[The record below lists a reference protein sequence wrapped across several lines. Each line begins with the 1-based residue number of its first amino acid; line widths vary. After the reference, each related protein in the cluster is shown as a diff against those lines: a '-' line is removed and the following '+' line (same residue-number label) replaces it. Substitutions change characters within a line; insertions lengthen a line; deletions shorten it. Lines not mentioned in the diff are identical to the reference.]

1 MGGPTDM
8 AIRHPLL
15 RIALTALCVFAAAC
29 VSAAP
34 SSDDGA
40 VCEKLVSTDT
50 MRKVDATVGRQV
62 QGALAE
68 IYSGDPTFP
77 AVAKGHRGAL
87 GDGRI
92 GSVTQHWLRKF
103 CREFAGRVVTS
114 PEAVLDAVIGF
125 AGILHAYPEWR
136 EPLLSQGLSHW
147 IEARPAPEGARYR
160 QTRVSG
166 PDKDIDA
173 MLRAWQRP
181 AVTRAE
187 SNTVF
192 TYYRLTAADLALLAA
207 PRAALAGLAKLQDKP
222 AADRDAFDATV
233 AAVLTKAG
241 LPPDKY
247 GPIVARHADTIPAV
261 QLTEDSIKKLRVRRL
276 PQAVVDIAE
285 SVSGLAFPDLGE
297 LQGALEDAAKAA
309 NDEAA
314 AADPAAAS
322 PPALAAVT
330 PQPPPPPSVDLTKYM
345 GAILGE
351 AVETRAMVLTAK
363 KLLELGVAKDF
374 GVMPPF
380 AITVLDRL
388 KEVEYPTEALFL
400 AAVRARVQ
408 DEFMVK
414 TNTNSKNGSAR
425 FDKVLKAPAEIQ
437 ALGVPPEYL
446 GVIEKITSQHF
457 ESTRQMRDAMR
468 REFDKI
474 TEPHLERVAAAAIKS
489 HPLQQREH
497 ILWSGN
503 DCGCV
508 ETNRL
513 PGGWVEAAGHRSP
526 GVVYGLFP
534 LWQAGREQKVDF
546 SVLSAVGYF
555 ALGVDNEG
563 GLIDPMPAEGAHL
576 EFTRQA
582 RRHGTRVDW
591 VIRRVD
597 WSKWPAADADK
608 QQAFYNRLKDEIVK
622 MLVSKDGGWLRSL
635 AETLS
640 LGAVPQ
646 VRRGDGV
653 TLYFKNYPDEAEAVT
668 AFQRFHRD
676 LTKSLQDAIGKDHS
690 VNLLIEQRAIGKGIF
705 ECGQLA
711 EMTQRKEDEAID
723 RNGKFLVLLEEPTI
737 DQKKELRKKLE
748 DCLTGD
754 LRRDVLQSVVP
765 VVQYDGVSEQQLHD
779 DIVYFDFNFGG
790 VGLWPHPVGSDA
802 AAGAQKGDERVTVER
817 VGGDIR
823 EILLGGSEP
832 PSAVDAKLAGV
843 CAFVCPNRWIFRGL
857 FEAYAAV
864 VVLSLVVRWA
874 SCRLRY
880 LLTSQPMYFYLYMA
894 FVALPFLV
902 LFLALLY
909 CDPAWARIRAGN
921 VPFLLL
927 AVVFFIFVIRL
938 YVNAR
943 KEASRP

>member
-1 MGGPTDM
+1 M
-8 AIRHPLL
+8 AAYLRLL
-15 RIALTALCVFAAAC
+15 RIALTSLSLFAAAC

-34 SSDDGA
+34 SADEGA
-40 VCEKLVSTDT
+40 ACVNLVSADA
-50 MRKVDATVGRQV
+50 MRKVDTAVGRQV

-77 AVAKGHRGAL
+77 AGAKGQRGAL

-103 CREFAGRVVTS
+103 CREFAAGVVSS
-114 PEAVLDAVIGF
+114 PETALDAAIGF
-125 AGILHAYPEWR
+125 AGVLREHPAWR
-136 EPLLSQGLSHW
+136 EPLLSQGLTHW
-147 IEARPAPEGARYR
+147 IDARPPSESARYR
-160 QTRVSG
+160 RVRVLGS
-166 PDKDIDA
+166 DEDIEA

-181 AVTRAE
+181 AVARAE
-187 SNTVF
+187 SNTIF

-222 AADRDAFDATV
+222 AADRDAFDAAV

-285 SVSGLAFPDLGE
+285 SVSGLAFPNAGE

-330 PQPPPPPSVDLTKYM
+330 PQPPPPPTVDLTKSM
-345 GAILGE
+345 SAILSE
-351 AVETRAMVLTAK
+351 VVETRAMVLTAP
-363 KLLELGVAKDF
+363 KLLELGADKDF

-380 AITVLDRL
+380 AITVLDHL
-388 KEVEYPTEALFL
+388 KEIEYPTEALFL

-414 TNTNSKNGSAR
+414 TTTTAKNGSSR
-425 FDKVLKAPAEIQ
+425 FDKVLKSPAEIQ
-437 ALGVPPEYL
+437 ALGVPPAYL
-446 GVIEKITSQHF
+446 GVIEKITAQHF
-457 ESTRQMRDAMR
+457 ESTREMRDAMR
-468 REFDKI
+468 REFDRI
-474 TEPHLERVAAAAIKS
+474 TEPHLERVAKAALKS
-489 HPLQQREH
+489 HPLQQREP

-508 ETNRL
+508 QSNRL

-526 GVVYGLFP
+526 GIVYGLFP
-534 LWQAGREQKVDF
+534 LWQAGREQRVDF
-546 SVLSAVGYF
+546 SVLSNVGYF
-555 ALGVDNEG
+555 ALGVNDEG
-563 GLIDPMPAEGAHL
+563 GLIDPMPSEGAHL

-591 VIRRVD
+591 VIRRVE
-597 WSKWPAADADK
+597 WSNWPAADAAR
-608 QQAFYNRLKDEIVK
+608 QQVFFNRLKDEIVA
-622 MLVSKDGGWLRSL
+622 MLLSKDGGWFRSL

-653 TLYFKNYPDEAEAVT
+653 TLYFKNYPDRIEAVT
-668 AFQRFHRD
+668 AFQKFHRD
-676 LTKSLQDAIGKDHS
+676 LTKSVQDAIGKDHS
-690 VNLLIEQRAIGKGIF
+690 VNLLIEQEALGKGIF
-705 ECGQLA
+705 ECGRLA
-711 EMTQRKEDEAID
+711 EFTQRRDDEKLD

-737 DQKKELRKKLE
+737 DQKKELRQKLE

-802 AAGAQKGDERVTVER
+802 ATGAQKGEERVTVER

-823 EILLGGSEP
+823 EVLLGGSEP
-832 PSAVDAKLAGV
+832 PSLVDAKLEGI

-857 FEAYAAV
+857 FEAYAVV
-864 VVLSLVVRWA
+864 VVLSLLVRWA

-880 LLTSQPMYFYLYMA
+880 MLTSQPVYFYLYMA

-902 LFLALLY
+902 LFVALLY

>member
-1 MGGPTDM
+1 
-8 AIRHPLL
+8 
-15 RIALTALCVFAAAC
+15 
-29 VSAAP
+29 
-34 SSDDGA
+34 
-40 VCEKLVSTDT
+40 
-50 MRKVDATVGRQV
+50 
-62 QGALAE
+62 
-68 IYSGDPTFP
+68 
-77 AVAKGHRGAL
+77 
-87 GDGRI
+87 
-92 GSVTQHWLRKF
+92 
-103 CREFAGRVVTS
+103 
-114 PEAVLDAVIGF
+114 
-125 AGILHAYPEWR
+125 
-136 EPLLSQGLSHW
+136 
-147 IEARPAPEGARYR
+147 
-160 QTRVSG
+160 
-166 PDKDIDA
+166 
-173 MLRAWQRP
+173 
-181 AVTRAE
+181 
-187 SNTVF
+187 
-192 TYYRLTAADLALLAA
+192 
-207 PRAALAGLAKLQDKP
+207 
-222 AADRDAFDATV
+222 
-233 AAVLTKAG
+233 
-241 LPPDKY
+241 
-247 GPIVARHADTIPAV
+247 
-261 QLTEDSIKKLRVRRL
+261 
-276 PQAVVDIAE
+276 
-285 SVSGLAFPDLGE
+285 
-297 LQGALEDAAKAA
+297 
-309 NDEAA
+309 
-314 AADPAAAS
+314 
-322 PPALAAVT
+322 
-330 PQPPPPPSVDLTKYM
+330 M

-351 AVETRAMVLTAK
+351 AVQTRAMVLTAP
-363 KLLELGVAKDF
+363 KLLALGADKDF

-388 KEVEYPTEALFL
+388 KEIEYPTEALFL

-408 DEFMVK
+408 DEFMIK
-414 TNTNSKNGSAR
+414 TSVPAKNGRPR
-425 FDKVLKAPAEIQ
+425 FDKVLKSPAEIQ
-437 ALGVPPEYL
+437 ALGVPAPYL
-446 GVIEKITSQHF
+446 DVIEKITSRHF

-474 TEPHLERVAAAAIKS
+474 TEPHLARVAAAALKS
-489 HPLQQREH
+489 HPLQQRAQ

-508 ETNRL
+508 QSNRL

-555 ALGVDNEG
+555 ALGVDNDG

-597 WSKWPAADADK
+597 WSTWPAADAAK
-608 QQAFYNRLKDEIVK
+608 QQVFFDRLRGEIVK
-622 MLVSKDGGWLRSL
+622 MLVSKDGGWFRSL
-635 AETLS
+635 ADTLS

-653 TLYFKNYPDEAEAVT
+653 TLYFKNYPEGAEALT
-668 AFQRFHRD
+668 AFQRFHSD
-676 LTKSLQDAIGKDHS
+676 LTKSLQDAIGKNHS
-690 VNLLIEQRAIGKGIF
+690 VNLLIEQSAIGKGIF

-711 EMTQRKEDEAID
+711 EMTQRKDKEALD

-737 DQKKELRKKLE
+737 DQKKELRQKLE

-754 LRRDVLQSVVP
+754 LRRDVLQSIVP

-832 PSAVDAKLAGV
+832 PSVVDAKLEGI
-843 CAFVCPNRWIFRGL
+843 CSFVCPNRWIFRGL
-857 FEAYAAV
+857 FEAYAV
-864 VVLSLVVRWA
+864 IVVLSLVVRWA

-880 LLTSQPMYFYLYMA
+880 LLATQPMYFYLYMA
-894 FVALPFLV
+894 FVALPSLG

-909 CDPAWARIRAGN
+909 CDPAWSRVRAGN

-927 AVVFFIFVIRL
+927 AVVFFVFVIRL

>member
-1 MGGPTDM
+1 MTP
-8 AIRHPLL
+8 RPPVL
-15 RIALTALCVFAAAC
+15 RILLSALLLFAAAG
-29 VSAAP
+29 VRAAP
-34 SSDDGA
+34 ATDDA
-40 VCEKLVSTDT
+40 ACAALVSPDT
-50 MRKVDATVGRQV
+50 MRTVDTATGRQV

-77 AVAKGHRGAL
+77 AGAKGQRGAL

-103 CREFAGRVVTS
+103 CREFGQGSASSPAALLQAAGS
-114 PEAVLDAVIGF
+114 F
-125 AGILHAYPEWR
+125 AGILHEHQAWR
-136 EPLLSQGLSHW
+136 EPLLSQGLTHW
-147 IEARPAPEGARYR
+147 IDSRSAADAARYR
-160 QTRVSG
+160 RVRVTG
-166 PDKDIDA
+166 PDEEIDA

-181 AVTRAE
+181 AVTRVE

-192 TYYRLTAADLALLAA
+192 TYYRLTAADLAMLAA
-207 PRAALAGLAKLQDKP
+207 PRTALAGLAKLQDKP
-222 AADRDAFDATV
+222 AADREAFDAAV
-233 AAVLTKAG
+233 GAVLTKSG
-241 LPPDKY
+241 LPPEKY
-247 GPIVARHADTIPAV
+247 GPIVARYAETIPAV
-261 QLTEDSIKKLRVRRL
+261 QLTDDSIKKLRVRRL
-276 PQAVVDIAE
+276 PQAVVDIAQ
-285 SVSGLAFPDLGE
+285 SVSGLAFPDKAE
-297 LQGALEDAAKAA
+297 LQGALEDAAKAVSE
-309 NDEAA
+309 EAA

-330 PQPPPPPSVDLTKYM
+330 PQPEPLPTLDLSKYL

-351 AVETRAMVLTAK
+351 AVETRAMILKAP
-363 KLLELGVAKDF
+363 KLVELGADKDF

-380 AITVLDRL
+380 AITVLDHL
-388 KEVEYPTEALFL
+388 KEIEYPTEALFL

-414 TNTNSKNGSAR
+414 TTTSGKNGIAR
-425 FDKVLKAPAEIQ
+425 FDKVLKSDEEIR
-437 ALGVPPEYL
+437 ALGVPPAYL
-446 GVIEKITSQHF
+446 TVLEKISTQHF
-457 ESTRQMRDAMR
+457 ESTREMRDAMR
-468 REFDKI
+468 REFDKV
-474 TEPHLERVAAAAIKS
+474 TERHLERVAAIAMKS
-489 HPLQQREH
+489 HPLQQRSR

-508 ETNRL
+508 QSNRL

-546 SVLSAVGYF
+546 SVLSTVGYF
-555 ALGVDNEG
+555 ALGVDDEG
-563 GLIDPMPAEGAHL
+563 GLIDPMPSEGAHL

-597 WSKWPAADADK
+597 WSNWPSQDPVKLSKRFD
-608 QQAFYNRLKDEIVK
+608 RLADEIVA
-622 MLVSKDGGWLRSL
+622 MLTSTDGGWLQSL

-640 LGAVPQ
+640 LGAVPR

-653 TLYFKNYPDEAEAVT
+653 TLYFKNYPDETRAIA
-668 AFQRFHRD
+668 AFQLFHRK
-676 LTKSLQDAIGKDHS
+676 LEESMRRAIGEEHA
-690 VNLLIEQRAIGKGIF
+690 VNLLIEQAAVGKGLF
-705 ECGQLA
+705 ECNRLA
-711 EMTQRKEDEAID
+711 ELTRREDGTVLD

-737 DQKKELRKKLE
+737 DQKKALRQKLE

-802 AAGAQKGDERVTVER
+802 SEGAQKSEERVTVER

-832 PSAVDAKLAGV
+832 PSLVDAKLEGI

-857 FEAYAAV
+857 FEAYAVV

-880 LLTSQPMYFYLYMA
+880 LITSRPMYFYLYMA
-894 FVALPFLV
+894 FVALPSLV

-927 AVVFFIFVIRL
+927 AVVFFVFVIRL